1 MKKKVI
7 AIFKKI
13 FITALAV
20 SLFLVLFLNV
30 STLRSTNEIKSGK
43 SVTRGYYCVI
53 IGSGSMSPTVL
64 VNDLLFIKGG
74 GPYNAGDIITYV
86 SSSGS
91 LVTHRIIE
99 VTGAG
104 YIGYITQGDA
114 NNIPD
119 EEISGQQIL
128 GRLVNVVPGVGGLID
143 AIISP
148 TGIILL
154 ASICVSLWLLRRTRG
169 DQNEENVNFDS
180 DPEG

>member
-13 FITALAV
+13 FMSALAA

-64 VNDLLFIKGG
+64 VNDLLFIKGD

-104 YIGYITQGDA
+104 YIAQGDA

-119 EEISGQQIL
+119 EEISGQQVL
-128 GRLVNVVPGVGGLID
+128 GRLVTVVPGVGELID

-154 ASICVSLWLLRRTRG
+154 ASVCVSLWLLRRTRG
-169 DQNEENVNFDS
+169 DQNEEDVNFDS